1 MEFEK
6 VPRPES
12 PRKNKRK
19 KRSSEKDEK
28 FDPSRRKFLKRAGQ
42 VAAGAAVAGAGGGS
56 IKKLL
61 EIMGEEPEQKQSQT
75 KEPQKPEQT
84 QPDPLEEELK
94 EMEEIEEADT
104 TPEQK
109 NIEENNTQAIQEIVN
124 LDQEGKIE
132 LTPEKME
139 KVKNYWKEKYQ
150 KDEKLRTSLEGAYY
164 EMGAWEPY
172 LKEEFRKQGVPEK
185 FIYLAIPESHW
196 QLEARSGAGA
206 VGPYQLIPQTA
217 RSYGLETN
225 YYQDNPKN
233 IDERKD
239 PIKSARACAQL
250 LKDLHDACGDW
261 DLALSGYNGG
271 FFWRYLKQAYR
282 EKRNISYKNFLG
294 YMENKINTIKQ
305 DLEDPRENIYVIKP
319 GDSLEVI
326 AQKFNSSVKEL
337 SQTNN
342 IQNPNRIKVGQK
354 INIPIDSENKKRIF
368 VDKTRGLAENLN
380 YPAKFNA
387 VHELIREKYV
397 KKQKPTHLFS
407 EAKINKPVAD
417 TYTFK
422 PEDQNLYRLAQK
434 WPGIYYQDIVRANP
448 DIDPSNLQG
457 GEKIN
462 IPEKNTPE
470 CLKDLA
476 QNKQELK
483 QLQEFNPGVEDPG
496 DPLPSGYEVRM
507 PDTTLAS
514 K

>member
-6 VPRPES
+6 VPRSES

-28 FDPSRRKFLKRAGQ
+28 FDPSRRRFLKRAGQ

-61 EIMGEEPEQKQSQT
+61 EIMGEEPEQKQNQT

-84 QPDPLEEELK
+84 QPDSLEEELK
-94 EMEEIEEADT
+94 EMEEMEKADIT
-104 TPEQK
+104 TEQK
-109 NIEENNTQAIQEIVN
+109 DIEENNAQAIQEILD

-150 KDEKLRTSLEGAYY
+150 EDEGLRTSLESAYY

-185 FIYLAIPESHW
+185 FVYLAIPESHW

-225 YYQDNPKN
+225 YYKDNPKN

-239 PIKSARACAQL
+239 PIKSARACAHL
-250 LKDLHDACGDW
+250 LKDLHDTCGDW

-271 FFWRYLKQAYR
+271 YFWRYLKQAYR
-282 EKRNISYKNFLG
+282 EEKDISYKDFLG
-294 YMENKINTIKQ
+294 YMEDKINTIKQ
-305 DLEDPRENIYVIKP
+305 DLERPEGNVYVVKP
-319 GDSLEVI
+319 GDSLEAI
-326 AQKFNSSVKEL
+326 AQKFNSSAKQL
-337 SQTNN
+337 SQANN
-342 IQNPNRIKVGQK
+342 IRNPNRIKIGQK
-354 INIPIDSENKKRIF
+354 INIPIDPENKSKIF
-368 VDKTRGLAENLN
+368 ASKTKGLAENLN

-407 EAKINKPVAD
+407 EAKINRSAAD
-417 TYTFK
+417 TYIFK
-422 PEDQNLYRLAQK
+422 LEDQNLYRLAQK
-434 WPGIYYQDIVRANP
+434 WPGIDYQDIVRANP
-448 DIDPSNLQG
+448 EIDPSKLKG

-462 IPEKNTPE
+462 IPEKSSPK

-483 QLQEFNPGVEDPG
+483 QLQEFNPEIKDPSG
-496 DPLPSGYEVRM
+496 SLPSEYELRI
-507 PDTTLAS
+507 PDTSLAS